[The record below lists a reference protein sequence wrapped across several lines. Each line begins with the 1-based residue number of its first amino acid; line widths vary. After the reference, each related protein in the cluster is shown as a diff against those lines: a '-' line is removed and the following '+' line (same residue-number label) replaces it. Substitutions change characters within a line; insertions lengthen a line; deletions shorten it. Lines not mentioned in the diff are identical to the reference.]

1 MQLKVVDTFGTIDAR
16 SGRARAAGTH
26 IYWTF
31 LHIVPL
37 EEDRNNNMKN
47 PIIFYAV
54 IAIGIIGLAAGVYY
68 EFLDHIHHALRGPV
82 GLGGGV
88 VLLII
93 GIVGLF
99 MARSRA
105 AISK

>member
-1 MQLKVVDTFGTIDAR
+1 
-16 SGRARAAGTH
+16 
-26 IYWTF
+26 
-31 LHIVPL
+31 
-37 EEDRNNNMKN
+37 MKN

-68 EFLDHIHHALRGPV
+68 EFIDHIHHTLRGPV
-82 GLGGGV
+82 GMGVGV

-105 AISK
+105 VVAK